1 MIDKNNKIIH
11 NSDCILATDI
21 YIYIYISYH
30 QITKK
35 SCVIGEVKT
44 IFFATIIN

>member
-11 NSDCILATDI
+11 NSDCILATD
-21 YIYIYISYH
+21 IYIYISYH